1 MDVQRLTVTRAY
13 VHNIIHPSVLPL
25 VGYRATINDRLV
37 PLRELAI
44 NDGFAKTMDFEDFID
59 PIFDKY
65 KSDTITLAI
74 IHFNNKYRY

>member
-1 MDVQRLTVTRAY
+1 
-13 VHNIIHPSVLPL
+13 
-25 VGYRATINDRLV
+25 
-37 PLRELAI
+37 
-44 NDGFAKTMDFEDFID
+44 MDFEDFID